1 MVGIRNPQPGSP
13 SMADTPPPRTG
24 AKILVDAL
32 RIHGADKVYCVPGE
46 SYLAV
51 LDALYDVRDEIPL
64 YICRQEGG
72 AANMADADGK
82 MTGRPG
88 ICMVTR
94 GPGATNASIGVHT
107 AMQDST
113 PMILFIGD
121 IAREQLGREA
131 FQEVDFEAMFAP
143 LAKWAVKINDPA
155 RIPEVMARAFT
166 TAVSGRPGPVVIAL
180 PEDMLTEEAAVADTG
195 PYIPVHASASVDQMS
210 KLREMLSKAKQPLA
224 IVGGGGWTEAAC
236 ADLLKFAE
244 ANNVPV
250 GASFRCQDRIDNT
263 HPNYAGDVGIGIN
276 PKLAQRVR
284 DADLILAIG
293 PRLGEMTTGGYT
305 LIEPPVPAQTL
316 IHVHP
321 GNEELGRVYQAALPI
336 NAAMPEICAALAAME
351 PVDHGAWDA
360 WTEQAHK
367 DVAENLKYE
376 TPPGNLDMGQVVGW
390 LRNRLGPD
398 AILTNGAGN
407 FSGWVHRFY
416 AYRTFP
422 TQLAATSGAMGY
434 GVPAAVAAKARHPAR
449 DVVGFTGDGDFL
461 MTGQELATAMQY
473 DLAPII
479 LVINNGMYGTIRMH
493 QEREYPARVWGT
505 ELENPDFAAYARAFG
520 AHGELVVRTEEFAPA
535 WERAVASGKA
545 AVIEC
550 RIDPEAITSRG
561 TLSQIRENAEKAGR

>member
-1 MVGIRNPQPGSP
+1 MR
-13 SMADTPPPRTG
+13 
-24 AKILVDAL
+24 
-32 RIHGADKVYCVPGE
+32 E
-46 SYLAV
+46 
-51 LDALYDVRDEIPL
+51 EIDL

-113 PMILFIGD
+113 PMILFVGD
-121 IAREQLGREA
+121 VARDQVGREA

-143 LAKWAVKINDPA
+143 LAKWAVKINDPS
-155 RIPEVMARAFT
+155 RIPEIMARAFT

-180 PEDMLTEEAAVADTG
+180 PEDMLTADAAVADTG
-195 PYIPVHASASVDQMS
+195 PYVPVHAHPGAGDIGR
-210 KLREMLSKAKQPLA
+210 LRAMLANAKAPLA
-224 IVGGGGWTEAAC
+224 IVGGGGWSQAAC

-244 ANNVPV
+244 ANNLPV

-263 HPNYAGDVGIGIN
+263 HPNYAGDIGIGIA
-276 PKLAQRVR
+276 PKLARRVK

-316 IHVHP
+316 IHIHP

-336 NAAMPEICAALAAME
+336 NASMPEMCAALAAME
-351 PVDHGAWDA
+351 PVDHSAWDA
-360 WTEQAHK
+360 WTRQAHK
-367 DVAENLKYE
+367 DVLDNLRYE
-376 TPPGNLDMGQVVGW
+376 APPGNLDMGQVVAW
-390 LRNRLGPD
+390 LRDRLPAD

-407 FSGWVHRFY
+407 FSGWLHRFY
-416 AYRTFP
+416 AYRGFP

-434 GVPAAVAAKARHPAR
+434 GVPAAVAAKARHPER
-449 DVVGFTGDGDFL
+449 PVVGFTGDGDFL

-473 DLAPII
+473 GLAPVI
-479 LVINNGMYGTIRMH
+479 LVINNNMYGTIRMH
-493 QEREYPARVWGT
+493 QEREYPSRVWGT
-505 ELENPDFAAYARAFG
+505 KLENPDFAAYARAFG
-520 AHGELVVRTEEFAPA
+520 AHGELVVRTEEFGPA
-535 WERAVASGKA
+535 YERALESGKA

-550 RIDPEAITSRG
+550 RIDPEAITSRT
-561 TLSQIRENAEKAGR
+561 TLSDIRENAKKSGR